1 MSCPLLARVGAT
13 ILLATSVLTGC
24 ALFGQEDPTVTGSP
38 APAVGRATEPTTV
51 VLNRGAAPRRA
62 LRMNLKAGDVTTVAL
77 TIDLEIVQ
85 RDADQADQAEAG
97 DSVDQIIDPPAIREV
112 VRFRVDR
119 VAGDVADLSFA
130 FTGATVDR
138 TGTNLTDPEFVE
150 LTASVQKIIGL
161 GGQGQITNRGVVQ
174 NFRYDPPEDIDPNVA
189 TALRNAE
196 DQMGALAFPL
206 PVEAVGV
213 GAQWRSTT
221 QSKVSGISVRQTT
234 TYNLTAVAGDTLT
247 YTATTRQE
255 AAEQPVEEPSGATTA
270 KVVSSEVRGSGSGT
284 TNLDSLRAEGKS
296 TLQVSQVIDQG
307 ATKSLPARRVVQELE
322 LTVTIGPVG

>member
-13 ILLATSVLTGC
+13 MLLATSVLTGC

-51 VLNRGAAPRRA
+51 VLDRGAAPRRA

-77 TIDLEIVQ
+77 TVDLEIAQ
-85 RDADQADQAEAG
+85 RDADDAKAGASGDQK
-97 DSVDQIIDPPAIREV
+97 IDPPAIREV

-119 VAGDVADLSFA
+119 VAGGVADLSFA

-161 GGQGQITNRGVVQ
+161 GGQGQITDRGVVQ

-221 QSKVSGISVRQTT
+221 QSKISGISVRQTT
-234 TYNLTAVAGDTLT
+234 TYDLTAVAGDMLT
-247 YTATTRQE
+247 YKATTRQE
-255 AAEQPVEEPSGATTA
+255 AAEQTVEEPSGATTA

-296 TLQVSQVIDQG
+296 TLHVSQVIDQG
-307 ATKSLPARRVVQELE
+307 ATKSLPARRVVQVLE